1 MAAGASFIPGNFDE
15 LIENHGYRA
24 DWYQS
29 IVCECMQE
37 GQPNIHC
44 PYCKGEGYRYIR
56 KKEIKVVASS
66 FNGSQVFKLE
76 GISEP
81 GTVYVTP
88 QRDVIMSYHDKLD
101 FFEVECRYSQ
111 IITVKGNKTNATYRP
126 IKQVIF
132 VMIGNYVYDEDIDFV
147 ISEDRHHLE
156 WINGD
161 TRPKNGSKVSM
172 LYLTSPE
179 YMIKDMAHELRSVNV
194 RKGLVNPESVDMP
207 KQYMAT
213 RINFAYGNTIN
224 AKKDLEPDNSLDDGG
239 FSYD

>member
-1 MAAGASFIPGNFDE
+1 MAAGASFILQNFDE
-15 LIENHGYRA
+15 LIENHGYNA
-24 DWYQS
+24 TWYQS
-29 IVCECMQE
+29 IICECMQD

-66 FNGSQVFKLE
+66 FSGNQVFKLE

-81 GTVYVTP
+81 GSVYVTP

-111 IITVKGNKTNATYRP
+111 VLTMKDNKTSSSYRP

-132 VMIGNYVYDEDIDFV
+132 VMVGNYVYDEGVDFK
-147 ISEDRHHLE
+147 ISKDRHSLE
-156 WINGD
+156 WIDKN
-161 TRPKNGSKVSM
+161 THPKIGSKISL

-179 YMIKDMAHELRSVNV
+179 YMIKDMVHELRSVNES
-194 RKGLVNPESVDMP
+194 KGKKNPESKDMP
-207 KQYMAT
+207 KQYLAN
-213 RINFAYGNTIN
+213 RVNFAYGNTIN
-224 AKKDLEPDNSLDDGG
+224 AKKELETTRDESG